1 MLEACQQEDLAA
13 WILPYSG
20 GTASS
25 HLHEERQQTGYGKHS
40 CDKIGRTV
48 NQDLIE
54 QFNL

>member
-1 MLEACQQEDLAA
+1 MQEARQQEELVA
-13 WILPYSG
+13 WILPYLG

-40 CDKIGRTV
+40 CDKTGSTV
-48 NQDLIE
+48 HQDLIE